1 LFWSGILIVILLIV
15 PQIEFPSILLPPSIT
30 SGSIV
35 DITVAQNH
43 QAEQKEQA
51 SFAALQEHILKKYG
65 LAAPVPPNLRL
76 RGATQTSL
84 VLEWDPIQLATSSL
98 RSLSLYRNN
107 SKAGNIPRPLE
118 MFSTKISG
126 LAVDTEYSFHLVL
139 RTSGGTYASNTLTVR
154 THKMTDLTGIVVTP
168 GVLPQQLRESLE
180 AAVRRIGGRMTDSV
194 KIDTTH
200 FVCTEGRGRD
210 WERAAEMNIPV
221 VRPEWVEGCERE
233 GRIVGVRGYYLDAN
247 PKDRQ
252 VGVNPAM
259 NAGNTPRASPAAS
272 VPSGAGTG
280 AGSQS
285 SLPSRGTP
293 KSPMKDSP
301 VIGEPGPEVPPTPPP
316 KRDNEAPPTASAD
329 EDDDEEEDEEPA
341 EKSVHKP
348 ATIKE
353 DEESE
358 TRSSS
363 HFHRRKSSAEDD
375 EDRKGSA
382 EMDEVPL

>member
-1 LFWSGILIVILLIV
+1 M
-15 PQIEFPSILLPPSIT
+15 
-30 SGSIV
+30 
-35 DITVAQNH
+35 DITVAENH
-43 QAEQKEQA
+43 HAEQKAQA
-51 SFAALQEHILKKYG
+51 SFATLQEHILNKYG
-65 LAAPVPPNLRL
+65 LASPTAPNLCL

-107 SKAGNIPRPLE
+107 SKAGSIPRPLD

-139 RTSGGTYASNTLTVR
+139 RTSGGIYPSNTLNVR

-180 AAVRRIGGRMTDSV
+180 VAVKRIGGRLVDSV
-194 KIDTTH
+194 RIDTTH

-252 VGVNPAM
+252 VGANPAI
-259 NAGNTPRASPAAS
+259 NAGNTSRTSS
-272 VPSGAGTG
+272 VTATQPGAE
-280 AGSQS
+280 SQS
-285 SLPSRGTP
+285 SFPSRGTP
-293 KSPMKDSP
+293 KRPVTDSP

-316 KRDNEAPPTASAD
+316 KH
-329 EDDDEEEDEEPA
+329 DDEVAEAATAKTVDDEQTAEKSGYKPAATIEAEGTEDEPSSHAQQRKSSVEDEE
-341 EKSVHKP
+341 
-348 ATIKE
+348 
-353 DEESE
+353 
-358 TRSSS
+358 
-363 HFHRRKSSAEDD
+363 
-375 EDRKGSA
+375 DRKESA

>member
-1 LFWSGILIVILLIV
+1 
-15 PQIEFPSILLPPSIT
+15 
-30 SGSIV
+30 
-35 DITVAQNH
+35 
-43 QAEQKEQA
+43 
-51 SFAALQEHILKKYG
+51 
-65 LAAPVPPNLRL
+65 
-76 RGATQTSL
+76 
-84 VLEWDPIQLATSSL
+84 
-98 RSLSLYRNN
+98 
-107 SKAGNIPRPLE
+107 
-118 MFSTKISG
+118 
-126 LAVDTEYSFHLVL
+126 
-139 RTSGGTYASNTLTVR
+139 
-154 THKMTDLTGIVVTP
+154 MTDLTGIVVTP

-180 AAVRRIGGRMTDSV
+180 AAVQRIGGRMTDSV

-210 WERAAEMNIPV
+210 WERAVEMNIPV

-259 NAGNTPRASPAAS
+259 NAGNAPRASPAAS
-272 VPSGAGTG
+272 APSGAGTG

-316 KRDNEAPPTASAD
+316 KRDNEAPPTASVD
-329 EDDDEEEDEEPA
+329 EDDDDDDEEEEEDEEA
-341 EKSVHKP
+341 TEKSVHKS
-348 ATIKE
+348 ATTRQA
-353 DEESE
+353 EESE
-358 TRSSS
+358 AQSSS
-363 HFHRRKSSAEDD
+363 HFHRRKSSAEDN